1 MRGQHTRA
9 CVWGS
14 RETPAHRARGRARE
28 DRGGR
33 SPGAGMTR
41 AGQGHVPPRLDSA
54 TELEHSK
61 TGFSR
66 YLNMAAVTAT
76 SGLRVADTI
85 MA

>member
-1 MRGQHTRA
+1 MLNSSSFDTRGDT
-9 CVWGS
+9 G
-14 RETPAHRARGRARE
+14 T
-28 DRGGR
+28 
-33 SPGAGMTR
+33 PGARPGEGRPRRPLAGRRNDPAVPSR
-41 AGQGHVPPRLDSA
+41 AGQGHPPRLDSA